1 MSAPAQSAT
10 PIEFSAPPAEPMG
23 LVRAWFDN
31 AVANAAQRPGAM
43 ALATADTRAHVSNR
57 MVAMLEVR
65 DTGLVFATH
74 AGSRKGRD
82 LAETGWASGVLYWR
96 EVGRQV
102 IVTGPT
108 HPLPDAESDAI
119 WAARPVSA
127 LPMSVATRQS
137 APLLAEDALRARAL
151 ELSRAGSA
159 LPRPAT
165 WLGYVIEPAS
175 VEFWQTAPDHLY
187 PRLRY
192 ERAEPSWRVDRLQ
205 P

>member
-1 MSAPAQSAT
+1 MSASTQPQVAE
-10 PIEFSAPPAEPMG
+10 EFSTPPAEPMG
-23 LVRAWFDN
+23 LVQAWFDS

-43 ALATADTRAHVSNR
+43 ALATADARGQASNR
-57 MVAMLEVR
+57 MVAMLAIR

-108 HPLPDAESDAI
+108 HPLPDTESDAI

-127 LPMSVATRQS
+127 LPMSVATQQS
-137 APLLAEDALRARAL
+137 APLLDEDALRARAR
-151 ELSRAGSA
+151 ELSRAGAA

-165 WLGYVIEPAS
+165 WLGYLLEPAS
-175 VEFWQTAPDHLY
+175 VEFWQTDPDHLY

-192 ERAEPSWRVDRLQ
+192 ERAEPGWRIDRLQ